1 MYFNGMTIHIKKL
14 CVGVESLAELQHR
27 MHMRASQ
34 GADMVCA
41 YTTHKPKQAA
51 QLIQHGSLYWIIKGK
66 MSARQ
71 KVIGF
76 GEWIDDSGRTR
87 TKILLDAHIVAT
99 VPYACR
105 PFQGW
110 RYLKPN
116 DTPADLQ
123 HTDTNGIPSDMV
135 VLFRDLGIL

>member
-1 MYFNGMTIHIKKL
+1 MATDKIHIQKL
-14 CVGVESLAELQHR
+14 CVGVESVEDLRQR
-27 MHMRASQ
+27 MQVRASQ
-34 GADMVCA
+34 GTDMVCA
-41 YTTHKPKQAA
+41 YTTYKPKQADA
-51 QLIQHGSLYWIIKGK
+51 LIQHGSLYWIIKGK

-76 GEWIDDSGRTR
+76 GEWIDDFGRVR
-87 TKILLDAHIVAT
+87 TKILLDKTVIPT

-116 DTPADLQ
+116 DTPEDLQ
-123 HTDTNGIPSDMV
+123 HTNPNGIPSDMV
-135 VLFRDLGIL
+135 YLFRDLGIL